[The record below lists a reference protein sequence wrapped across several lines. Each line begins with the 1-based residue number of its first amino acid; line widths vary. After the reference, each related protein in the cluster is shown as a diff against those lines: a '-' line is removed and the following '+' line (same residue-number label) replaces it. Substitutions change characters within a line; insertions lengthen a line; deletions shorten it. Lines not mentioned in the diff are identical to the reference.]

1 MEDRRAPSA
10 AVRPRGVVLR
20 ETWLRALDLRDPCCE
35 RGYCLLPCPNTVSCR
50 ARSND
55 VQLLPSVSRQVSPQR
70 DVCQRDV
77 CVPCFATLVAG
88 GIRKVSHGGSDLPK
102 VAWRVCVSAEA
113 RPPLTSVPVLT
124 LAAATRGYIIHAQGR
139 Y

>member
-1 MEDRRAPSA
+1 MEDRRAPLA

-20 ETWLRALDLRDPCCE
+20 ETWPRALDLRDPCCE
-35 RGYCLLPCPNTVSCR
+35 RGYRLLPCPNAVSCR

-55 VQLLPSVSRQVSPQR
+55 VQLLPSDSRQVSP
-70 DVCQRDV
+70 QRDV

-124 LAAATRGYIIHAQGR
+124 LAAAARGYIIHAQGQ